1 MAKTVGD
8 LLIKLKAEGLENV
21 TALKSALRK
30 LGEASVSS
38 DKQLLE
44 LKKDILEVA
53 KAGKSSRQSIK
64 GQIDALKGLRDQA
77 TLGGNAFK
85 QFSKDVAEYE
95 AKLKAVDAQIDSTGK
110 KLATLR
116 QLESRFTGRTVEGVE
131 KQIASRRQLLDTL
144 KPLTAEY
151 AKQLGNVNALE
162 QGVSRALARQQV
174 VASAQMQATVRFAR
188 GGDVT
193 GGPGTF
199 ASALTQD
206 LGKLPQTINAL
217 NLELS
222 ELKTD
227 LKDLDITS
235 DDYRE
240 TQARILE
247 LEEKLKKANDKR
259 KKSGINQERRLKKL
273 DETEEGRARRA
284 AKVAGIQAALSGR
297 RGNTLEIGS
306 RDAGTG
312 AIIAGGTAPVQ
323 PYVPPQ
329 VREISE
335 LYRGISDIGMAG
347 INADIDRMGKS
358 YQEVAN
364 DIRNATLASNGSVNS
379 LQAQRA
385 SWAQLR
391 AGLSPTSKAYQDV
404 GREIEKVDRRLEKL
418 NKRRRRPTIGGAA
431 SALGGIAAGGVFGG
445 PEGALGA
452 AVGGAFGGIQGV
464 AAGAALGAQVKMLRE
479 ALGATSEY
487 AAGIEKLRISL
498 RGVTKVQDNVALS
511 QANFNAAT
519 KAAADVTRDFNV
531 PQDVAIRGMTK
542 LTAAVMGAEGSVA
555 DAEVVFKNVT
565 AAIKATGG
573 GAQDVESAI
582 TAMVQTFSKGK
593 VSAEELSGQLGER
606 LPGAVTQF
614 AKANDMTLPELQ
626 KAFKAG
632 SVGLNELMQFI
643 ISLGPKY
650 RDIAR
655 GIADSAADAGAR
667 SLVAFNEMKIA
678 VGEALQPI
686 GAQLQDAFTEFVT
699 DILPALVSASQAAA
713 VAINK
718 LLDIAAFLI
727 ANFDKLASA
736 ALVLG
741 SAIGTAGLVKA
752 AITAGG
758 AMNVLKLA
766 LFDVRLAVA
775 GLGKAIAFLMANPV
789 VLLVAGITAAGV
801 ALYRAVTANDRFIKS
816 LDDGNTTLEEAKEKT
831 QDVYDKIGDLQERL
845 DKTSNKRLIQSLRR
859 QMRSLHDDVDDLNEA
874 MERAIYREFG
884 GGKGFVGPVIPG
896 MKREDELPKPE
907 LTKFKPPT
915 GEDGDKQKLMTQAE
929 LTLRRQIRDAQR
941 EELLVRE
948 SIAQLNLDLLMA
960 SQETEDA
967 IKRTNMEEKARFEN
981 AQRLKK
987 IYDDELKVQRDLQA
1001 SLEDRQ
1007 YKLGLITEQEYIRL
1021 QIERERRK
1029 LEEGGASDEM
1039 IEKTLAV
1046 YRQQLDPDF
1055 FTSINKELSEMRRN
1069 FQKLIDPANQVIG
1082 AANAIGDAF
1091 GNSFKQVIAGQA
1103 SARQALANFF
1113 QSVASHFAD
1122 MASQIIAEAIKM
1134 QAVKFISQIIASF
1147 IPTGGGGTGFGGAS
1161 SNSALNSVLPSTSSL
1176 ADAAASTPLNLNA
1189 SGNYLSGGFKAFN
1202 QGGVVSQPTLGMVG
1216 EGGEP
1221 EYIIPQS
1228 KMRESMARYSRGV
1241 RGPGVIP
1248 DNGVATMSEGSGVG
1262 VATPIDV
1269 RFSVERINNVDYVTA
1284 TEFQQGLQQAAA
1296 QGAQRGEQNTLKRLQ
1311 MSGSTRRR
1319 LGM

>member
-8 LLIKLKAEGLENV
+8 LLIKLGVDGIEGV
-21 TALKSALRK
+21 TQLKSALTGLSKAAGPADAGLIK
-30 LGEASVSS
+30 LGKAIKAFNRDGNASRDVIAGKLSALKSLRNQAGLNGAAFRALTKDIVDYQQKLAAADRQIDETTKKVSTLAQVSSQIPGRKAGTFGSQIAAFNEELKELSVTSDRYATVLRNIQERTRSFQRAQARQGVIAAGRTGAEGPADPRTAFQVTTELPRTTAALSLRLTELREDFANIAIGSKDYVNALREINSLESQIGDPFGTAARKQQIRGRLGQQEQFGMFAPRDPVQSAIARRERRRSRRYGGFAGGGMANQPVEAS
-38 DKQLLE
+38 
-44 LKKDILEVA
+44 
-53 KAGKSSRQSIK
+53 
-64 GQIDALKGLRDQA
+64 GL
-77 TLGGNAFK
+77 F
-85 QFSKDVAEYE
+85 
-95 AKLKAVDAQIDSTGK
+95 
-110 KLATLR
+110 
-116 QLESRFTGRTVEGVE
+116 
-131 KQIASRRQLLDTL
+131 KQIAS
-144 KPLTAEY
+144 
-151 AKQLGNVNALE
+151 
-162 QGVSRALARQQV
+162 
-174 VASAQMQATVRFAR
+174 
-188 GGDVT
+188 
-193 GGPGTF
+193 
-199 ASALTQD
+199 
-206 LGKLPQTINAL
+206 I
-217 NLELS
+217 
-222 ELKTD
+222 
-227 LKDLDITS
+227 
-235 DDYRE
+235 
-240 TQARILE
+240 
-247 LEEKLKKANDKR
+247 
-259 KKSGINQERRLKKL
+259 SGA
-273 DETEEGRARRA
+273 GRAA
-284 AKVAGIQAALSGR
+284 
-297 RGNTLEIGS
+297 EI
-306 RDAGTG
+306 
-312 AIIAGGTAPVQ
+312 
-323 PYVPPQ
+323 
-329 VREISE
+329 E
-335 LYRGISDIGMAG
+335 M
-347 INADIDRMGKS
+347 MGKS
-358 YQEVAN
+358 FDQVAN
-364 DIRNATLASNGSVNS
+364 SIRNATLASNGSINS
-379 LQAQRA
+379 LQAQRGA
-385 SWAQLR
+385 FAQLR
-391 AGLSPTSKAYQDV
+391 AGLDPTSKDFREL

-431 SALGGIAAGGVFGG
+431 SALGGIAAGGIFGG

-452 AVGGAFGGIQGV
+452 AVGGAFGGVQGV

-487 AAGIEKLRISL
+487 AAQIEKLRISL

-699 DILPALVSASQAAA
+699 GILPALVKASQAAA

-758 AMNVLKLA
+758 AMNVLRLA

-831 QDVYDKIGDLQERL
+831 EDVYDKIGDLQERL

-896 MKREDELPKPE
+896 MKREDELPKPK
-907 LTKFKPPT
+907 LSKFDSPT
-915 GEDGDKQKLMTQAE
+915 GEDGDADKDISFEMAQARINAMREVVTLADVEAKLAND
-929 LTLRRQIRDAQR
+929 LLQISLDDLKAN
-941 EELLVRE
+941 EELVAK
-948 SIAQLNLDLLMA
+948 AQAHN
-960 SQETEDA
+960 DA
-967 IKRTNMEEKARFEN
+967 EN
-981 AQRLKK
+981 ARIQIEKQL
-987 IYDDELKVQRDLQA
+987 RDLQTSLQEQLDKALLATGEITQEEFNQNELARRRIELEAQYLPLLLEGKKTRKEILEIIEKILAGEAEGQKKTKSFVDGLKELIKESTNLNDILADYGVQAIDKFADAFADFVATGKLKFKEFAA
-1001 SLEDRQ
+1001 SVLSDLSRIFIRAAFFNALSGVFNLSAKGNAFAGSGVVPYAKGGIVSKPTMFQ
-1007 YKLGLITEQEYIRL
+1007 YAD
-1021 QIERERRK
+1021 
-1029 LEEGGASDEM
+1029 GASG
-1039 IEKTLAV
+1039 
-1046 YRQQLDPDF
+1046 
-1055 FTSINKELSEMRRN
+1055 S
-1069 FQKLIDPANQVIG
+1069 
-1082 AANAIGDAF
+1082 F
-1091 GNSFKQVIAGQA
+1091 GLMGEAG
-1103 SARQALANFF
+1103 
-1113 QSVASHFAD
+1113 
-1122 MASQIIAEAIKM
+1122 AEAIMPLKR
-1134 QAVKFISQIIASF
+1134 
-1147 IPTGGGGTGFGGAS
+1147 G
-1161 SNSALNSVLPSTSSL
+1161 PSGRLGVEVT
-1176 ADAAASTPLNLNA
+1176 
-1189 SGNYLSGGFKAFN
+1189 N
-1202 QGGVVSQPTLGMVG
+1202 QGSARDAMN
-1216 EGGEP
+1216 
-1221 EYIIPQS
+1221 
-1228 KMRESMARYSRGV
+1228 RYSRRSAGAA
-1241 RGPGVIP
+1241 GG
-1248 DNGVATMSEGSGVG
+1248 GVASDDEAIAAVQGSS
-1262 VATPIDV
+1262 AAIDV
-1269 RFSVERINNVDYVTA
+1269 RYSVERINNVDYVTA
-1284 TEFQQGLQQAAA
+1284 DQFQQGLQQAAA
-1296 QGAQRGEQNTLKRLQ
+1296 QGAQRGEQQTLRRLQ
-1311 MSGSTRRR
+1311 MSSSTRRR
-1319 LGM
+1319 IGV

>member
-8 LLIKLKAEGLENV
+8 LLIKLGVDGIEGV
-21 TALKSALRK
+21 TQLKSALTGLSKAAGPADAGLIK
-30 LGEASVSS
+30 LGKAIKAFNRDGNASRDVIAGKLSALKSLRNQAGLNGAAFRALTKDIVDYQQKLAAADKQIDETTKKVSTLAQVSSQIPGRKAGTFGSQIAAFNEELKELSVTSDRYATVLRNIQERTRSFQRAQARQGVIAAGRTGAEGPVDPRTAFEVTTELPRTTAALSLRLTELREDFANIAIGSKDYVNALREINSLESQIGDPFGTAARKQQIRGRLGQQEQFGMFAPRDPVQSAIARRERRRSRRYGGFAGGGMANQPIEAS
-38 DKQLLE
+38 
-44 LKKDILEVA
+44 
-53 KAGKSSRQSIK
+53 
-64 GQIDALKGLRDQA
+64 GL
-77 TLGGNAFK
+77 F
-85 QFSKDVAEYE
+85 
-95 AKLKAVDAQIDSTGK
+95 
-110 KLATLR
+110 
-116 QLESRFTGRTVEGVE
+116 
-131 KQIASRRQLLDTL
+131 KQIAS
-144 KPLTAEY
+144 
-151 AKQLGNVNALE
+151 
-162 QGVSRALARQQV
+162 
-174 VASAQMQATVRFAR
+174 
-188 GGDVT
+188 
-193 GGPGTF
+193 
-199 ASALTQD
+199 
-206 LGKLPQTINAL
+206 I
-217 NLELS
+217 
-222 ELKTD
+222 
-227 LKDLDITS
+227 
-235 DDYRE
+235 
-240 TQARILE
+240 
-247 LEEKLKKANDKR
+247 
-259 KKSGINQERRLKKL
+259 SGA
-273 DETEEGRARRA
+273 GRAA
-284 AKVAGIQAALSGR
+284 
-297 RGNTLEIGS
+297 EI
-306 RDAGTG
+306 
-312 AIIAGGTAPVQ
+312 
-323 PYVPPQ
+323 
-329 VREISE
+329 E
-335 LYRGISDIGMAG
+335 M
-347 INADIDRMGKS
+347 MGKS
-358 YQEVAN
+358 FDQVAN
-364 DIRNATLASNGSVNS
+364 SIRNATLASNGSINS
-379 LQAQRA
+379 LQAQRGA
-385 SWAQLR
+385 FAQLR
-391 AGLSPTSKAYQDV
+391 AGLDPTSKDFREL

-431 SALGGIAAGGVFGG
+431 SALGGIAAGGIFGG

-487 AAGIEKLRISL
+487 AAQIEKLRISL

-614 AKANDMTLPELQ
+614 AKANEMTLPELQ

-775 GLGKAIAFLMANPV
+775 GLGKAIVFLMANPV

-831 QDVYDKIGDLQERL
+831 EDVYDKIGDLQERL

-915 GEDGDKQKLMTQAE
+915 GEDGDGDKKTPMGDIE
-929 LTLRRQIRDAQR
+929 LALRRQMRGAMATEDLRLQAH
-941 EELLVRE
+941 L
-948 SIAQLNLDLLMA
+948 QLALDLTA
-960 SQETEDA
+960 AKEETEDVN
-967 IKRTNMEEKARFEN
+967 KRINLQEQAHADFAAAM
-981 AQRLKK
+981 KK
-987 IYDDELKVQRDLQA
+987 IKEDELKVQRDLQA

-1021 QIERERRK
+1021 QLERERRK
-1029 LEEGGASDEM
+1029 LEEQGASDDM
-1039 IEKTLAV
+1039 TEKTLAAL
-1046 YRQQLDPDF
+1046 RQELDPDF
-1055 FTSINKELSEMRRN
+1055 ATSINKELAEMRRN
-1069 FQKLIDPANQVIG
+1069 FEKLIDPANQVIG

-1091 GNSFKQVIAGQA
+1091 SNSFKQVITGQA

-1113 QSVASHFAD
+1113 QSVADHFID
-1122 MASQIIAEAIKM
+1122 MASQIIAQAVKM

-1147 IPTGGGGTGFGGAS
+1147 VPTGGGGTGFGGAS
-1161 SNSALNSVLPSTSSL
+1161 SNSALSSALPSTSSL

-1248 DNGVATMSEGSGVG
+1248 DSGAASASGEGGG
-1262 VATPIDV
+1262 TALAAPIDV
-1269 RFSVERINNVDYVTA
+1269 RFNVERINNVDYVTA
-1284 TEFQQGLQQAAA
+1284 EQFQVGMQRAAQQGAAE
-1296 QGAQRGEQNTLKRLQ
+1296 GERRA
-1311 MSGSTRRR
+1311 MGSLRNSAATRRR
-1319 LGM
+1319 IGI

>member
-8 LLIKLKAEGLENV
+8 LLIKLGVDGIEGV
-21 TALKSALRK
+21 TQLKSALTGLSKAAGPADAGLIK
-30 LGEASVSS
+30 LGKAIKAFNRDGNTSRDVIAGKLSALKSLRNQAGLNGAAFRALTKDIVDYQQKLAAADKQIDETTKKVSTLAQVSSQIPGRKAGTFGSQIAAFNEELKELSVTSDRYATVLRNIQERTRSFQRAQARQGVIAAGRTGAEGPVDPRTAFQVTTELPRTTAALSLRLTELREDFANIAIGSKDYVNALREINSLEAQIGDPFGTAARKQQIRGRLGQQQTFGMFAPRDPVQSAIARRERRRSRRYGGFAGGGMANQPVEAS
-38 DKQLLE
+38 
-44 LKKDILEVA
+44 
-53 KAGKSSRQSIK
+53 
-64 GQIDALKGLRDQA
+64 GL
-77 TLGGNAFK
+77 F
-85 QFSKDVAEYE
+85 
-95 AKLKAVDAQIDSTGK
+95 
-110 KLATLR
+110 
-116 QLESRFTGRTVEGVE
+116 
-131 KQIASRRQLLDTL
+131 KQIAS
-144 KPLTAEY
+144 
-151 AKQLGNVNALE
+151 
-162 QGVSRALARQQV
+162 
-174 VASAQMQATVRFAR
+174 
-188 GGDVT
+188 
-193 GGPGTF
+193 
-199 ASALTQD
+199 
-206 LGKLPQTINAL
+206 I
-217 NLELS
+217 
-222 ELKTD
+222 
-227 LKDLDITS
+227 
-235 DDYRE
+235 
-240 TQARILE
+240 
-247 LEEKLKKANDKR
+247 
-259 KKSGINQERRLKKL
+259 SGA
-273 DETEEGRARRA
+273 GRAA
-284 AKVAGIQAALSGR
+284 
-297 RGNTLEIGS
+297 EI
-306 RDAGTG
+306 
-312 AIIAGGTAPVQ
+312 
-323 PYVPPQ
+323 
-329 VREISE
+329 E
-335 LYRGISDIGMAG
+335 M
-347 INADIDRMGKS
+347 MGKS
-358 YQEVAN
+358 FDQVAN
-364 DIRNATLASNGSVNS
+364 SIRNATLASNGSINS
-379 LQAQRA
+379 LQAQRGA
-385 SWAQLR
+385 FAQLR
-391 AGLSPTSKAYQDV
+391 AGLDPTSKEFREL

-431 SALGGIAAGGVFGG
+431 SALGGIAAGGIFGG

-686 GAQLQDAFTEFVT
+686 GAQLQNAFTEFVT
-699 DILPALVSASQAAA
+699 DILPALVSASQAAS

-831 QDVYDKIGDLQERL
+831 EDVYDKIGDLQERL

-896 MKREDELPKPE
+896 MKREDELPTPE

-1091 GNSFKQVIAGQA
+1091 GNSFKQVITGQA

-1147 IPTGGGGTGFGGAS
+1147 VPTGGGGTGFGGAS
-1161 SNSALNSVLPSTSSL
+1161 SDSALSSALPSTSSL

-1189 SGNYLSGGFKAFN
+1189 GGNYLSGGFKAFN

-1248 DNGVATMSEGSGVG
+1248 DNGVASMSEGSGVG

-1269 RFSVERINNVDYVTA
+1269 RFSVERINNIDYVTA

>member
-8 LLIKLKAEGLENV
+8 LLIKLGVDGIEGV
-21 TALKSALRK
+21 TQLKSALTGLSKAAGPADAGLIK
-30 LGEASVSS
+30 LGKAIKAFNRDGNASRDVIAGKLSALKSLRNQAGLNGAAFRALTKDIVDYQQKLAAADRQIDETTKKVSTLAQVSSQIPGRKAGTFGSQIAAFNEELKELSVTSDRYATVLRNIQERTRSFQRAQARQSVIAAGRSAAQGPIDKRTAFEVTTELPRTTAALSLRLTELREDFANIAIGSKDYVNALREINSLESQIGDPFGTAARKQQIRGRLGQQEQFGMFAPRDPVQSAIARRERRRSRRYGGFAGGGMANQPVEAS
-38 DKQLLE
+38 
-44 LKKDILEVA
+44 
-53 KAGKSSRQSIK
+53 
-64 GQIDALKGLRDQA
+64 GL
-77 TLGGNAFK
+77 F
-85 QFSKDVAEYE
+85 
-95 AKLKAVDAQIDSTGK
+95 
-110 KLATLR
+110 
-116 QLESRFTGRTVEGVE
+116 
-131 KQIASRRQLLDTL
+131 KQIAS
-144 KPLTAEY
+144 
-151 AKQLGNVNALE
+151 
-162 QGVSRALARQQV
+162 
-174 VASAQMQATVRFAR
+174 
-188 GGDVT
+188 
-193 GGPGTF
+193 
-199 ASALTQD
+199 
-206 LGKLPQTINAL
+206 I
-217 NLELS
+217 
-222 ELKTD
+222 
-227 LKDLDITS
+227 
-235 DDYRE
+235 
-240 TQARILE
+240 
-247 LEEKLKKANDKR
+247 
-259 KKSGINQERRLKKL
+259 SGA
-273 DETEEGRARRA
+273 GRAA
-284 AKVAGIQAALSGR
+284 
-297 RGNTLEIGS
+297 EI
-306 RDAGTG
+306 
-312 AIIAGGTAPVQ
+312 
-323 PYVPPQ
+323 
-329 VREISE
+329 E
-335 LYRGISDIGMAG
+335 M
-347 INADIDRMGKS
+347 MGKS
-358 YQEVAN
+358 FDQVAN
-364 DIRNATLASNGSVNS
+364 SIRNATLASNGSINS
-379 LQAQRA
+379 LQAQRGA
-385 SWAQLR
+385 FAQLR
-391 AGLSPTSKAYQDV
+391 AGLDPTSKDFREL

-431 SALGGIAAGGVFGG
+431 SALGGIAAGGIFGG

-452 AVGGAFGGIQGV
+452 AVGGAFGGVQGV

-487 AAGIEKLRISL
+487 AAQIEKLRISL

-831 QDVYDKIGDLQERL
+831 EDVYDKIGDLQERL

-896 MKREDELPKPE
+896 MKRENELPKPE
-907 LTKFKPPT
+907 LTKFDPPT
-915 GEDGDKQKLMTQAE
+915 GEDGDKQTLMTQAE

-967 IKRTNMEEKARFEN
+967 IKRTNMEEDARFKN

-1055 FTSINKELSEMRRN
+1055 FTSINKALAEMRRN
-1069 FQKLIDPANQVIG
+1069 FDKLIDPANQVI
-1082 AANAIGDAF
+1082 AAATAIGDSFA
-1091 GNSFKQVIAGQA
+1091 NSFKQVITGQA

-1134 QAVKFISQIIASF
+1134 QAVKFISQIISAF

-1161 SNSALNSVLPSTSSL
+1161 SDTALSSALPSTSSL

>member
-8 LLIKLKAEGLENV
+8 LLIKLGVDGIEGV
-21 TALKSALRK
+21 TQLKSALTGLSKAAGPADAGLIK
-30 LGEASVSS
+30 LGKAIKAFNRDGNASRDVIAGKLSALKSLRNQAGLNGAAFRALTKDIVDYQQKLAAADKQIDETTKKVSTLAQVSSQIPGRKAGTFGSQIAAFNEELKELSVTSDRYATVLRNIQERTRSFQRAQARQSVIAAGRSAAQGPIDKRTAFEVTTELPRTTAALSLRLTELREDFANIAIGSKDYVNALREINSLESQIGDPFGTAARKQQIRGRLGQQEQFGMFAPRDPVQSAIARRERRRSRRYGGFAGGGMANQPVEAS
-38 DKQLLE
+38 
-44 LKKDILEVA
+44 
-53 KAGKSSRQSIK
+53 
-64 GQIDALKGLRDQA
+64 GL
-77 TLGGNAFK
+77 F
-85 QFSKDVAEYE
+85 
-95 AKLKAVDAQIDSTGK
+95 
-110 KLATLR
+110 
-116 QLESRFTGRTVEGVE
+116 
-131 KQIASRRQLLDTL
+131 KQIAS
-144 KPLTAEY
+144 
-151 AKQLGNVNALE
+151 
-162 QGVSRALARQQV
+162 
-174 VASAQMQATVRFAR
+174 
-188 GGDVT
+188 
-193 GGPGTF
+193 
-199 ASALTQD
+199 
-206 LGKLPQTINAL
+206 I
-217 NLELS
+217 
-222 ELKTD
+222 
-227 LKDLDITS
+227 
-235 DDYRE
+235 
-240 TQARILE
+240 
-247 LEEKLKKANDKR
+247 
-259 KKSGINQERRLKKL
+259 SGA
-273 DETEEGRARRA
+273 GRAA
-284 AKVAGIQAALSGR
+284 
-297 RGNTLEIGS
+297 EI
-306 RDAGTG
+306 
-312 AIIAGGTAPVQ
+312 
-323 PYVPPQ
+323 
-329 VREISE
+329 E
-335 LYRGISDIGMAG
+335 M
-347 INADIDRMGKS
+347 MGKS
-358 YQEVAN
+358 FDQVAN
-364 DIRNATLASNGSVNS
+364 SIRNATLASNGSINS
-379 LQAQRA
+379 LQAQRGA
-385 SWAQLR
+385 FAQLR
-391 AGLSPTSKAYQDV
+391 AGLDPTSKDFREL

-431 SALGGIAAGGVFGG
+431 SALGGIAAGGIFGG

-452 AVGGAFGGIQGV
+452 AVGGAFGGVQGV

-487 AAGIEKLRISL
+487 AAQIEKLRISL

-718 LLDIAAFLI
+718 LLDVAAFLI

-831 QDVYDKIGDLQERL
+831 EDVYDKIGDLQERL

-907 LTKFKPPT
+907 LTKFDPPT
-915 GEDGDKQKLMTQAE
+915 GEDGDKVDTPMGDIE
-929 LTLRRQIRDAQR
+929 LALRRQMRGAMAAEDLRLQAH
-941 EELLVRE
+941 L
-948 SIAQLNLDLLMA
+948 QLALDLTA
-960 SQETEDA
+960 AKEETEDVN
-967 IKRTNMEEKARFEN
+967 KRINLQEQAHADFAAAM
-981 AQRLKK
+981 KK
-987 IYDDELKVQRDLQA
+987 IKEDELKVQRGLQA

-1055 FTSINKELSEMRRN
+1055 FTSINKELAEMRRN
-1069 FQKLIDPANQVIG
+1069 FEKLVDPANQVIG

-1091 GNSFKQVIAGQA
+1091 GNSFKQVITGQA
-1103 SARQALANFF
+1103 SAREALANFF
-1113 QSVASHFAD
+1113 QSVANHFAD

-1134 QAVKFISQIIASF
+1134 QAVKFISQIVAAFVPS
-1147 IPTGGGGTGFGGAS
+1147 GGGGGGGLAS
-1161 SNSALNSVLPSTSSL
+1161 NLDSQSLFSTDLGLPSMGSL
-1176 ADAAASTPLNLNA
+1176 P
-1189 SGNYLSGGFKAFN
+1189 SGFKFAEGGYVQGGFKAFN

-1248 DNGVATMSEGSGVG
+1248 GNGVASMSEGSGVG
-1262 VATPIDV
+1262 VASPIDV

-1284 TEFQQGLQQAAA
+1284 DQFQQGLQQAAA
-1296 QGAQRGEQNTLKRLQ
+1296 QGAQRGEQQTLRRLQ
-1311 MSGSTRRR
+1311 MSSSTRRR
-1319 LGM
+1319 IGV

>member
-30 LGEASVSS
+30 LGEASASS

-53 KAGKSSRQSIK
+53 RAGKSSRQSIK

-247 LEEKLKKANDKR
+247 LEEKLKKATDSR
-259 KKSGINQERRLKKL
+259 TQSVIDQERRLKKL
-273 DETEEGRARRA
+273 DETEERRARRA

-297 RGNTLEIGS
+297 RGDTLEIGS
-306 RDAGTG
+306 RDPRTG
-312 AIIAGGTAPVQ
+312 AIIGEGTAPLM

-364 DIRNATLASNGSVNS
+364 DIRNATLASNGSINS

-385 SWAQLR
+385 SWAQLQ
-391 AGLSPTSKAYQDV
+391 AGLSPASKAYRDV
-404 GREIEKVDRRLEKL
+404 GREIEKVDRRLQRL
-418 NKRRRRPTIGGAA
+418 NRRRRPTIGGAA

-452 AVGGAFGGIQGV
+452 AVGGAFGGVQGV

-479 ALGATSEY
+479 ALGATSDY
-487 AAGIEKLRISL
+487 AAELQKLNIALEGATR
-498 RGVTKVQDNVALS
+498 VDNNAALS
-511 QANFNAAT
+511 KANFEQAT
-519 KAAADVTRDFNV
+519 RAAAEATRNLNV

-542 LTAAVMGAEGSVA
+542 LTAAVIGAKGNVT
-555 DAEVVFKNVT
+555 DAEIVFRNVT

-614 AKANDMTLPELQ
+614 AEANDMTLPELQ

-632 SVGLNELMQFI
+632 TVGLNELMTFI
-643 ISLGPKY
+643 VSLGPEY
-650 RDIAR
+650 AGTAEAIAK
-655 GIADSAADAGAR
+655 SSADAGAR
-667 SLVAFNEMKIA
+667 AQVAFNEVRIA

-686 GAQLQDAFTEFVT
+686 GAQLQSAFAEFVT
-699 DILPALVSASQAAA
+699 DILPALVGAATAAA
-713 VAINK
+713 GAIK
-718 LLDIAAFLI
+718 RLLDFAALLV
-727 ANFDKLASA
+727 ANFEKLASA

-741 SAIGTAGLVKA
+741 TAVGAAGLAKA
-752 AITAGG
+752 AISAGS
-758 AMNVLKLA
+758 AMNLLKLA
-766 LFDVRLAVA
+766 LFDVRLAIA
-775 GLGKAIAFLMANPV
+775 GLGKALAFLAANPI
-789 VLLVAGITAAGV
+789 VLLVAGVTAAGV
-801 ALYRAVTANDRFIKS
+801 ALYRAATANDRFVKS
-816 LDDGNTTLEEAKEKT
+816 IDDGNVTLEEAKEKT
-831 QDVYDKIGDLQERL
+831 EDVYDKIGDLQERL
-845 DKTSNKRLIQSLRR
+845 DKTSNKRMIQSLRR
-859 QMRSLHDDVDDLNEA
+859 QMRNLYDDAADLEAA
-874 MERAIYREFG
+874 MERALFRDFG
-884 GGKGFVGPVIPG
+884 APKGTVTVFAPG
-896 MKREDELPKPE
+896 MKYADELPKPKRTVFDE
-907 LTKFKPPT
+907 L
-915 GEDGDKQKLMTQAE
+915 DGGDSDSGSGSTPMTEIE
-929 LTLRRQIRDAQR
+929 LALRRQMR
-941 EELLVRE
+941 EALAEEDVFMKNHL
-948 SIAQLNLDLLMA
+948 QLALDTLA
-960 SQETEDA
+960 AEEETEDLL
-967 IKRTNMEEKARFEN
+967 KRTNLLEQAKADFNLAQKQLVEE
-981 AQRLKK
+981 Q
-987 IYDDELKVQRDLQA
+987 
-1001 SLEDRQ
+1001 
-1007 YKLGLITEQEYIRL
+1007 
-1021 QIERERRK
+1021 
-1029 LEEGGASDEM
+1029 
-1039 IEKTLAV
+1039 
-1046 YRQQLDPDF
+1046 
-1055 FTSINKELSEMRRN
+1055 NKELEAQGELLQQAGRELADARHAVTLMSEEERQRIEINRQLAEFAEKYASAMSSEELAFALRELRENLLEANTVTFQFKQGLREVFDEALNVSQAISDVGVNAVRDLGDTFAEFVVTGKASFRDFANSVIQDLGRIFAKRALFQALSLIPGVGGFLGLSGGGGGGQQSAAIQAGWPGNQNSAKGGVFAKNKIVPYAMGGIVNKPTLFQYANGGSGRFGLMGEAGAEAIMPLRRGKN
-1069 FQKLIDPANQVIG
+1069 GRLGVEASGSTTSNIVVNVDASGSSVEGDPTQSSQLGKAIG
-1082 AANAIGDAF
+1082 AAVQQELV
-1091 GNSFKQVIAGQA
+1091 KQKRPGGL
-1103 SARQALANFF
+1103 LA
-1113 QSVASHFAD
+1113 
-1122 MASQIIAEAIKM
+1122 
-1134 QAVKFISQIIASF
+1134 
-1147 IPTGGGGTGFGGAS
+1147 
-1161 SNSALNSVLPSTSSL
+1161 
-1176 ADAAASTPLNLNA
+1176 
-1189 SGNYLSGGFKAFN
+1189 
-1202 QGGVVSQPTLGMVG
+1202 
-1216 EGGEP
+1216 
-1221 EYIIPQS
+1221 
-1228 KMRESMARYSRGV
+1228 
-1241 RGPGVIP
+1241 
-1248 DNGVATMSEGSGVG
+1248 
-1262 VATPIDV
+1262 
-1269 RFSVERINNVDYVTA
+1269 
-1284 TEFQQGLQQAAA
+1284 
-1296 QGAQRGEQNTLKRLQ
+1296 
-1311 MSGSTRRR
+1311 
-1319 LGM
+1319 